1 MLFCKISGTT
11 TICPESLAAVRHK
24 VSMGRKHWHD
34 RNSKYFSNYLLTLPN
49 ATFNAFYRGR
59 VVFYTV
65 VLKQKEMCLQYTYFT
80 FTRLE
85 CREKAFLL
93 MYLVISM
100 RFETRDTINLTPV

>member
-49 ATFNAFYRGR
+49 ATFNAFYRGG
-59 VVFYTV
+59 VVYYTV
-65 VLKQKEMCLQYTYFT
+65 VLKQKEMCVDTYFT

-85 CREKAFLL
+85 YRKKAFFVDVSGHI
-93 MYLVISM
+93 YEV
-100 RFETRDTINLTPV
+100 